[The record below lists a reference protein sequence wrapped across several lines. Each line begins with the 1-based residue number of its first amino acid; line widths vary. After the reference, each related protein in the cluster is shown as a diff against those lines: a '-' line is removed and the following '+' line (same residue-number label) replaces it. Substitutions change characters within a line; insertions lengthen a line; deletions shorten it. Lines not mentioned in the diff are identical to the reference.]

1 MVLSEKLVMLR
12 KQNGF
17 SQEELAEKLKIAR
30 QTVSKWETGLAI
42 PELDGLISLSRLYG
56 IPIDRI
62 VKNDDDCNLKLS
74 PAPEVNRADWISFL
88 IRAKRNCY
96 AGHGAEVEPSR
107 PKSHDLKYAEKN
119 LLYIDTYIGGEKF
132 AGEEALWQDGIPV
145 WSMNYCGRVT
155 GEHFSGDFL
164 KEALYNIPTQM
175 CYRGPELYQ
184 NGDYVYHCKAEG
196 SFDWY
201 QGYEDIFYSDRKVY
215 KLYFHGGVIS
225 S

>member
-119 LLYIDTYIGGEKF
+119 LLYYRYLYRWRKICRRRSAL
-132 AGEEALWQDGIPV
+132 AGRNPCLV
-145 WSMNYCGRVT
+145 N
-155 GEHFSGDFL
+155 
-164 KEALYNIPTQM
+164 
-175 CYRGPELYQ
+175 ELL
-184 NGDYVYHCKAEG
+184 
-196 SFDWY
+196 
-201 QGYEDIFYSDRKVY
+201 RK
-215 KLYFHGGVIS
+215 S
-225 S
+225 NR